1 MQERILSDMYWR
13 QGVNKVSK
21 FLNVNL
27 KAPVVEMICSAF
39 IKPLG
44 MEYCSY

>member
-1 MQERILSDMYWR
+1 MYERVLSDMYWR
-13 QGVNKVSK
+13 QGVNKVSE
-21 FLNVNL
+21 FLNINL
-27 KAPVVEMICSAF
+27 KALVVEMICSAF